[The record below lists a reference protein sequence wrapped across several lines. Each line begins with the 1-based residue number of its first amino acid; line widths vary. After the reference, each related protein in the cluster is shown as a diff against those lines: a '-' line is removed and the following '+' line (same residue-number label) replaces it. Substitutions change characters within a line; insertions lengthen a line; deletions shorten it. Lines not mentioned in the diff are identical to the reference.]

1 MNSITKKLIRDYM
14 YQLESLEDVKDIS
27 KDAEGDFRSA
37 MVKHNETAL
46 EALVPKD
53 SDQVQKKIDDV
64 EPVRFEDKLFKK
76 LFRKLAVKCH
86 PDKLDNSSSER
97 ELAFLKKCYEDMNTA
112 NETYDWGLLLK
123 VSIELEV
130 EFEGLLPEHLDNIN
144 KNIESIKKKINAYE
158 SSMAYQW
165 YTQSDPTAKKG
176 YLESCAA
183 IFMSKLESDK

>member
-1 MNSITKKLIRDYM
+1 MDNITKKLIRDYM

-27 KDAEGDFRSA
+27 KDAEGGFRSA
-37 MVKHNETAL
+37 MVEHNESAL
-46 EALVPKD
+46 EALAPKD
-53 SDQVQKKIDDV
+53 GDKVQKKVDAI
-64 EPVRFEDKLFKK
+64 EPVRFEDKIFKK

-86 PDKLDNSSSER
+86 PDKIDNSSSKR
-97 ELAFLKKCYEDMNTA
+97 ELEFLKKCYEDINVA
-112 NETYDWGLLLK
+112 NEAYDWGLLLK

-165 YTQSDPTAKKG
+165 YTQSDPEVRRD
-176 YLESCAA
+176 YLEGCAA
-183 IFMSKLESDK
+183 IFMSKLESDE